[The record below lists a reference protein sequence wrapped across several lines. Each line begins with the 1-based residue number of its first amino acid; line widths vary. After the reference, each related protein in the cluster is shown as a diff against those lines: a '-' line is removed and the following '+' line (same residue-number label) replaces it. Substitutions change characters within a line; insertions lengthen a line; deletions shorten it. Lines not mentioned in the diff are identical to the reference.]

1 MKINDIS
8 KRDDGRETMSTTT
21 DYSIRL
27 LLADGTLAPAGGEWA
42 DTLDDAREIAAAWGH
57 CGIWAPGARA
67 GDGSEPVETTALLP
81 S

>member
-1 MKINDIS
+1 MNS
-8 KRDDGRETMSTTT
+8 ATTSSLNT
-21 DYSIRL
+21 VIVTDRSADYSVRL

>member
-1 MKINDIS
+1 MNS
-8 KRDDGRETMSTTT
+8 ATTSSLNT
-21 DYSIRL
+21 VIVTDRSADYSIRL